1 MNSIFLDT
9 LNNKETSRPPVWFMR
24 QAGRILPSYQEIK
37 KSNTFSQMMK
47 DPDLAAKVTLLPIN
61 DLGVD
66 AAILFSDILIVP
78 EALGMGLEFTAKGP
92 LFDNPLTKYE
102 KPSKALTK
110 DLGKLD
116 HVYKNIEKVLSIR
129 KNDTPLIGFCGGP
142 LTTFCFM
149 FRGHV
154 RDVTFND
161 AIKFLYSNPKESMK
175 ILDALVETSIEYAQN
190 QVKHGIECF
199 QLFETYGG
207 LIPEDL
213 YNEIFLPLSKKILNS
228 VRDMG
233 IPTIFF
239 PKNFGNGLKYINKDI
254 CDFVSVDW
262 QANLYHSRKIIDKEV
277 GIQGNIDPRL
287 LYSDYTHIES
297 ELKKL
302 IPFGKENQDW
312 IINLGHG
319 FLPDI
324 DHKKAKFVVD
334 WIKDTNWKRN

>member
-9 LNNKETSRPPVWFMR
+9 LNKKDTNRPPVWFMR
-24 QAGRILPSYQEIK
+24 QAGRILPSYQELK
-37 KSNTFSQMMK
+37 KNNSFSDMMN
-47 DPDLAAKVTLLPIN
+47 DPNLAAKVTLLPIN

-78 EALGMGLEFTAKGP
+78 EALGMGLKFTDKGP
-92 LFDNPLTKYE
+92 LFDNPLTKFEY
-102 KPSKALTK
+102 PSQHLIKNL
-110 DLGKLD
+110 DKLN
-116 HVYKNIEKVLSIR
+116 HVYDNIDKVLEVR
-129 KNDTPLIGFCGGP
+129 NPNTPLIGFCGGP

-161 AIKFLYSNPKESMK
+161 AIKFLYSNPSESKK
-175 ILDALVETSIEYAQN
+175 IIDALVETSIEYAKN

-207 LIPEDL
+207 LIPEDM
-213 YNEIFLPLSKKILNS
+213 YNELILPASKKILNS
-228 VRDMG
+228 VRDLG

-239 PKNFGNGLKYINKDI
+239 PKNFGGGLKYVNKDL
-254 CDFVSVDW
+254 CDFVSIDW
-262 QANLYHSRKIIDKEV
+262 QTNLYSAREMVDKEV

-287 LYSDYTHIES
+287 MYSDYASIEK
-297 ELKKL
+297 ELSKL
-302 IPFGKENQDW
+302 IPFGRDNQDW
-312 IINLGHG
+312 IFNLGHG

-324 DHKKAKFVVD
+324 DYKKAKFIVD
-334 WIKDTNWKRN
+334 WIKETNWKRD